1 MLINEVLKE
10 YLNEFVT
17 VYIDNIL
24 IYSNSFEEYMI
35 YLEYIIERN
44 SLRPDKAK
52 IEKIKNILRLIKIK
66 ELRTVLRLFNYYKKF
81 VKGYLKIVNPLY
93 KLLRKEKKYIWKK
106 KQEKTFNRLKK
117 KLIEV
122 SIL

>member
-35 YLEYIIERN
+35 Y
-44 SLRPDKAK
+44 
-52 IEKIKNILRLIKIK
+52 
-66 ELRTVLRLFNYYKKF
+66 
-81 VKGYLKIVNPLY
+81 
-93 KLLRKEKKYIWKK
+93 
-106 KQEKTFNRLKK
+106 
-117 KLIEV
+117 
-122 SIL
+122 

>member
-1 MLINEVLKE
+1 MKIKLKKCKFCKAE
-10 YLNEFVT
+10 
-17 VYIDNIL
+17 IK
-24 IYSNSFEEYMI
+24 